1 MRVYWIFAGLPI
13 FGVMATLG
21 QIVFWAGFPALVAA
35 GSAAVVYLLMCARVE
50 VLRSRYEAA
59 VADLKSA
66 AGARTTAL
74 ESAAEAAFQRGREA
88 GMREFIAGMQVQER
102 RYIRKQRRLTG
113 PDEERLVVEE
123 RICLGNI
130 PLTNWHGQEIAA
142 REFDSS
148 ARPVMLGGLTNME
161 LVSLVQNAVPITV
174 SMDPRS
180 MAGSP
185 G

>member
-1 MRVYWIFAGLPI
+1 
-13 FGVMATLG
+13 MAMLL

-59 VADLKSA
+59 LAELKNA
-66 AGARTTAL
+66 ACARTSAL
-74 ESAAEAAFQRGREA
+74 ESAADAAFQRGREA
-88 GMREFIAGMQVQER
+88 GMREFMAGMQVQER
-102 RYIRKQRRLTG
+102 RYVRKQRRLTG
-113 PDEERLVVEE
+113 PDEERLVIEE

-142 REFDSS
+142 REFDGCV
-148 ARPVMLGGLTNME
+148 RPVMTSGLKNME
-161 LVSLVQNAVPITV
+161 LVNLVQQTGPITV
-174 SMDPRS
+174 SVDPRS